1 MRKCTEPVS
10 HVNQLSQSSIRF
22 LWRHDF
28 SRTHPILAAS
38 MGVACRSIVDRRQP
52 LLDARIAS
60 LRILLPLAI
69 LQVLGCGATS
79 LLSFQCFSHTHRLES
94 RSKRRLL
101 DLVGHCPV
109 LERHSHAVVLYA
121 AVSAGRRV
129 TALQVVQSHLNL
141 VAARTLALELALA
154 SGRNFADYG
163 QLAVLFSFSNDDR
176 TQLTFPSPWVSED
189 FSSVK
194 KLLSCN
200 SHCCTVSYLSLA
212 RILSNIDSCSSASL
226 SAQNHLR

>member
-1 MRKCTEPVS
+1 MYR
-10 HVNQLSQSSIRF
+10 QQF
-22 LWRHDF
+22 
-28 SRTHPILAAS
+28 
-38 MGVACRSIVDRRQP
+38 ACQQP
-52 LLDARIAS
+52 LF
-60 LRILLPLAI
+60 
-69 LQVLGCGATS
+69 
-79 LLSFQCFSHTHRLES
+79 SFQCLSHAHRLEAS
-94 RSKRRLL
+94 SERRLL

-109 LERHSHAVVLYA
+109 LERHPHAVVFYA

-129 TALQVVQSHLNL
+129 TALQVVQAHFNL

-154 SGRNFADYG
+154 SGRNLADNR

-189 FSSVK
+189 FFSAK
-194 KLLSCN
+194 KSISCN

-212 RILSNIDSCSSASL
+212 RILSNIGSCSSASF